1 MKTKRSKKRIMTLF
15 LIILLCLAGLGAAVV
30 SAVDAYVRSSVK
42 SRVLTPEEAAGVE
55 GADCVI
61 VLGCKVRED
70 GSLSDM
76 LRDRLVCG
84 VELYRAG
91 CAPKLLMNGD
101 HGRAGYDEVGAMK
114 RYAVENGVPGRDVFM
129 DHAGFSTYE
138 TIYRAKEVF
147 KVKKALIV
155 TQGYHLSRALY
166 IAGRLGIEA
175 YGVAADLRTYAG
187 QTARDLRETLANC
200 KDFFGC
206 IFKPLPTYLGDPVPI
221 DGDGGVTDERM

>member
-1 MKTKRSKKRIMTLF
+1 MTLI
-15 LIILLCLAGLGAAVV
+15 LIILLCLAVLGGAALF
-30 SAVDAYVRSSVK
+30 AVDAYVRSSVE
-42 SRVLTPEEAAGVE
+42 SRVLTPEEAAGLE

-76 LRDRLVCG
+76 LRDRLVRG
-84 VELYRAG
+84 VELYKAG
-91 CAPKLLMNGD
+91 AAPKLLMSGD

-114 RYAVENGVPGRDVFM
+114 RYALENGVPGEDVFM

-138 TIYRAKEVF
+138 TVYRAKEVF

-166 IAGRLGIEA
+166 VAGRLGIEA
-175 YGVAADLRTYAG
+175 YGVPADLRTYAG
-187 QTARDLRETLANC
+187 QTARDLREILARC

-206 IFKPLPTYLGDPVPI
+206 IVKPLPTYLGDPVPI
-221 DGDGGVTDERM
+221 DGDGDATNDGT